1 MRVLIFISTS
11 ILIMSCN
18 KSKEI
23 KKNSVFPETEKTE
36 IQSKGL
42 LECKETT
49 YYAGKI
55 QAGEPIEHT
64 FSFVNIGTEP
74 VIILEKTMSCN
85 CTDLKTSLD
94 TIQPKETTNL
104 KVKIDTKDK
113 NTGQNEAT
121 ITVKTNGSRKFYLL
135 EVTFDV
141 IK

>member
-1 MRVLIFISTS
+1 MRVLIFIS

-23 KKNSVFPETEKTE
+23 KKNSVVPETEKTE

-64 FSFVNIGTEP
+64 FSFVNIGTDP

-113 NTGQNEAT
+113 NTGKNEAT

>member
-1 MRVLIFISTS
+1 MKILIFTCFSFL
-11 ILIMSCN
+11 ILSCS
-18 KSKEI
+18 KAKEI
-23 KKNSVFPETEKTE
+23 KENSIVPEIEKK
-36 IQSKGL
+36 INPSKGL
-42 LECKETT
+42 LECKETI

-113 NTGQNEAT
+113 NLGKNDAT
-121 ITVKTNGSRKFYLL
+121 VTVKTNGSRKFYLL
-135 EVTFDV
+135 EVNFDIV
-141 IK
+141 E